1 MARSLSNMVLK
12 GIEQLRPTPFV
23 KMGTINSAY
32 KYGRQWSTTITGDP
46 DSHEDFRP
54 ANKLANSGSSVQE
67 VVENDVKGNH
77 IMIYMKGVPEAP
89 RCGFSALAV
98 RVLQEYGIPFSARNI
113 LENTELKNGVKAFRS
128 LVGNMWRK
136 HFTGSNGYYSD
147 FEPTM

>member
-1 MARSLSNMVLK
+1 MTCLLSLPLN
-12 GIEQLRPTPFV
+12 
-23 KMGTINSAY
+23 GTINSAY

-98 RVLQEYGIPFSARNI
+98 RVLQEYVILSASYCRDLYLI
-113 LENTELKNGVKAFRS
+113 A
-128 LVGNMWRK
+128 
-136 HFTGSNGYYSD
+136 
-147 FEPTM
+147 